1 MSDKVNQENVDQE
14 DNCKEQSSDIDN
26 IEKELNNL
34 NDTGDLQSML
44 NSLSNDEN
52 LTNLFKQFSSGF
64 SNFANTDN
72 NNEETEIQEDSEDL
86 DFEKLNLDKYLLS
99 KDGDNLCDVL
109 CSIKN
114 ELVNINNNLNKQ

>member
-1 MSDKVNQENVDQE
+1 MSDKVNQKNVEQE
-14 DNCKEQSSDIDN
+14 DNCKEQPSDIDN
-26 IEKELNNL
+26 IEKELGNL
-34 NDTGDLQSML
+34 NDTGDLQNML

-64 SNFANTDN
+64 SNFTNTDN
-72 NNEETEIQEDSEDL
+72 NNEDTEIQEDSEDL
-86 DFEKLNLDKYLLS
+86 DFETLNLDKYLLS

>member
-1 MSDKVNQENVDQE
+1 MSDKVNQENVDQKE
-14 DNCKEQSSDIDN
+14 KCKEQSIDIDN
-26 IEKELNNL
+26 IEKELGNL
-34 NDTGDLQSML
+34 NETGDLQNML

-72 NNEETEIQEDSEDL
+72 NNEETEIQEESEDL
-86 DFEKLNLDKYLLS
+86 DFETLNLDKYLLS

>member
-1 MSDKVNQENVDQE
+1 MSDKVNQENVEQQQ
-14 DNCKEQSSDIDN
+14 NCEEKSSDIDN
-26 IEKELNNL
+26 IEKELGNL

-64 SNFANTDN
+64 SNFANADN

-86 DFEKLNLDKYLLS
+86 DFETLNLDKYLLS